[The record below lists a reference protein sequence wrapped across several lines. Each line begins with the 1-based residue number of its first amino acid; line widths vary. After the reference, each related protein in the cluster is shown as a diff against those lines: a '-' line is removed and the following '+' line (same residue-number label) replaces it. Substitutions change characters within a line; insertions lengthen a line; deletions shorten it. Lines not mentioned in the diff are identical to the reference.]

1 MYLCSL
7 FAVKM
12 DILRRYTV
20 PYKGLKIG
28 SHHFDFDVDD
38 ALVQAFEGS
47 EIKHCRAVVGVEL
60 LKAASMLTLDV
71 SIRGEVTVE
80 CDRCLD
86 DCVLPV
92 VFDDRLLVKFSEQE
106 IESDGS
112 VMWIDRSDAEVQ
124 LGQYIYESIVLSL
137 PYSRVH
143 PEGECNPDMLAR
155 FRTVS
160 SGELDEME
168 QRAGRDEMLDE
179 ANRKQWDKL
188 AALKTEM
195 EGNEKDS

>member
-1 MYLCSL
+1 
-7 FAVKM
+7 M
-12 DILRRYTV
+12 DILRRYNV

-28 SHHFDFDVDD
+28 PHHFDFDVDD

-86 DCVLPV
+86 DCILPV
-92 VFDDRLLVKFSEQE
+92 AFDDRLLVKFSEQAP
-106 IESDGS
+106 ESDGS
-112 VMWIDRSDAEVQ
+112 VMWIDPNDAEVE
-124 LGQYIYESIVLSL
+124 LGRYIYESIVLSL

-143 PEGECNPDMLAR
+143 PEGGCNPDMLAR
-155 FRTVS
+155 FRIVGS
-160 SGELDEME
+160 EELDEME
-168 QRAGRDEMLDE
+168 RRAGRDEALDE
-179 ANRKQWDKL
+179 ANREQWSKL
-188 AALKTEM
+188 AALKAEM
-195 EGNEKDS
+195 EKEEKES